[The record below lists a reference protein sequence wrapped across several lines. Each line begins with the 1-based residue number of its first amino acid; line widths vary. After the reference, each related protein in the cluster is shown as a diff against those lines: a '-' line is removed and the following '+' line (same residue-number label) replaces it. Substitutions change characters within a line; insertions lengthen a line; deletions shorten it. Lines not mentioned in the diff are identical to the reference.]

1 MMNRLSAMLA
11 LLAAYFLALKLASG
25 LAGPLPALHGVV
37 WLPAGVGALACMI
50 FGWRIMPLL
59 LLVRTAFVYPDLVEA
74 SAWEAMIH
82 ALISLG
88 LDLLQLV
95 MVWRICRSD
104 LSSGLNH
111 IGDVLGLIL
120 LVGLMPGALI
130 GFGHALNIANA
141 ANLSWRMIQD
151 TTASI
156 AVADSFGIVMTL
168 PAYWAWQAEGRRN
181 EAGLTGL
188 YCLAVGA
195 TLYLSWAVLPALIAL
210 AIPLLAGLAIQT
222 GLRGLVIGQLLL
234 FVSLLVAWNGGAEFL
249 PTGMVSPTVADQR
262 LILGSLMMAMLLI
275 SIYRSRMSID
285 LKQLEGLYQQSVE
298 AFQVEI
304 EQRRALEQQL
314 EHRAHYDDL
323 TGLPNRPL
331 FFDRLHQ
338 TIVRARREGA
348 RFALLFIDLDGFK
361 EINDGLGH
369 DAGDDLLVRVSKRLS
384 ACVRESDTVARVG
397 GDEFT
402 VIVGEIS
409 FRRHALI
416 VADKVLDAVAEPFAL
431 GGQEC
436 RIGASIGIA
445 IYPDDGEDAETILNC
460 ADSAMYAIK
469 RQGKND
475 RTFYSSE
482 MGFPQLSAL

>member
-1 MMNRLSAMLA
+1 MLLVARTAIIVPELSGEIA
-11 LLAAYFLALKLASG
+11 LEPLTHGLAS
-25 LAGPLPALHGVV
+25 
-37 WLPAGVGALACMI
+37 M
-50 FGWRIMPLL
+50 
-59 LLVRTAFVYPDLVEA
+59 
-74 SAWEAMIH
+74 
-82 ALISLG
+82 G
-88 LDLLQLV
+88 LDMLQV
-95 MVWRICRSD
+95 IMVWRICRSD
-104 LSSGLNH
+104 LKGGLNH
-111 IGDVLGLIL
+111 VGDLLRLFL
-120 LVGLMPGALI
+120 LVALMPSALA
-130 GFGHALNIANA
+130 GFGHTLNIANS

-151 TTASI
+151 TTGSI
-156 AVADSFGIVMTL
+156 AVADSFGILMVL
-168 PAYWAWQAEGRRN
+168 PAYWAWQAESRPH
-181 EAGLTGL
+181 EPMLIGL
-188 YCLAVGA
+188 YCLAIGL
-195 TLYLSWAVLPALIAL
+195 TFYLSWSILPALIAL

-222 GLRGLVIGQLLL
+222 GLRGLVLGQGVL
-234 FVSLLVAWNGGAEFL
+234 FLGLLVAWNSKAGLLPVDMVL
-249 PTGMVSPTVADQR
+249 PTSADQR
-262 LILGSLMMAMLLI
+262 VFLGSLMLAMLLTALHRGTMAI
-275 SIYRSRMSID
+275 N
-285 LKQLEGLYQQSVE
+285 LKQVEGLYRQSVE

-338 TIVRARREGA
+338 TIIRARREGA

-361 EINDGLGH
+361 EINDSLGH

-384 ACVRESDTVARVG
+384 GCVRESDTVARVG

-416 VADKVLDAVAEPFAL
+416 VADKVLDVVAKPFNL
-431 GGQEC
+431 GSQEC
-436 RIGASIGIA
+436 LIGASIGIA

-475 RTFYSSE
+475 RTFYSPD
-482 MGFPQLSAL
+482 MGFPQLSGS